1 MRGTQTNWLHGRMLR
16 GIIPA
21 YAGNTC
27 AGAAVRRCCGDHPRV
42 CGEHGGGPFDAS
54 VGWGSSPR
62 MRGTLGQGAGGGD
75 VRGIIP
81 AYAGNTN
88 HLLERWRVHRDHPR
102 VCGEHRG
109 ERRFLGE
116 CRGSSPRMR
125 GTLSGNIEEVGERGI
140 IPAYAG
146 NTPRHGSSPA
156 CRRDHPRVCGEHTAL
171 HQRCAGPL
179 GSSPRMRGT
188 RPARRTEIHPRGI
201 IPAYAGNT
209 CRTRSPRQCARDHP
223 RVCGEHIEPM
233 DRSDRFTGSS
243 PRMRGTLLRWS
254 VVFRDVGIIPA
265 YAGNTLLIML

>member
-1 MRGTQTNWLHGRMLR
+1 MQNRPLPTQGSSPRMRGTRSINNAAQHFY

-21 YAGNTC
+21 YAGNTDQL
-27 AGAAVRRCCGDHPRV
+27 ASWSDAPRDHPRV
-42 CGEHGGGPFDAS
+42 CGEHLCRS
-54 VGWGSSPR
+54 CRSTLLRGSSPR

-188 RPARRTEIHPRGI
+188 
-201 IPAYAGNT
+201 
-209 CRTRSPRQCARDHP
+209 
-223 RVCGEHIEPM
+223 
-233 DRSDRFTGSS
+233 
-243 PRMRGTLLRWS
+243 LLRWS